1 VVDQQKQEEQ
11 KRKQEEA
18 EASYVD
24 QVLKLFDSMVLQNRE
39 VQNSKEA
46 VEDLRIEEQATTML
60 KSIYAYWCVFSLR
73 FVDNLH

>member
-1 VVDQQKQEEQ
+1 VVDQQ
-11 KRKQEEA
+11 KQEEA

-39 VQNSKEA
+39 AQNSKEA